1 MGGRTWWWIRHAPV
15 TGDAR
20 ACINGRND
28 PECDLSDEETILAC
42 AGCLPD
48 DATWVATGLSRT
60 QQTAA
65 ALQAAKDR
73 PDKDRSTRLETVP
86 ALMEQ
91 DFGEWEGRR
100 WRDLAERESLE
111 FWNDPVGIAPPG
123 GESYAE
129 MTKRVAGAIADVG
142 NQFPDGDLILV
153 AHAGPIRAALAIAM
167 PATPGDSLALEVD
180 PLSITR
186 IRETGDADRWHVMGI
201 NEDPGVLVSA

>member
-1 MGGRTWWWIRHAPV
+1 MGSRTWWWIRHAPV
-15 TGDAR
+15 TENAR

-28 PECDLSDEETILAC
+28 PECDLSNEETILAC
-42 AGCLPD
+42 AGCLPE

-60 QQTAA
+60 EQTAA

-73 PDKDRSTRLETVP
+73 RARTETVP

-100 WRDLAERESLE
+100 WSDLAGQEDLE
-111 FWNDPVGIAPPG
+111 FWNDPVGTAPPG

-129 MTKRVAGAIADVG
+129 MTKRVAGAIAYVG

-153 AHAGPIRAALAIAM
+153 AHAGPIRAALVIAK
-167 PATPGDSLALEVD
+167 PATLGESLALEVD

-186 IRETGDADRWHVMGI
+186 IRETGDRDGWQVMGI

>member
-20 ACINGRND
+20 LCINGRTD
-28 PECDLSDEETILAC
+28 PECDLSNEETILAC
-42 AGCLPD
+42 ARCLPD
-48 DATWVATGLSRT
+48 GATWVATGLSRT
-60 QQTAA
+60 EQTAA
-65 ALQAAKDR
+65 ALRAAKDR
-73 PDKDRSTRLETVP
+73 PARLKTVP

-100 WRDLAERESLE
+100 WSDLAKQEDFE
-111 FWNDPVGIAPPG
+111 FWNDPIGTAPPG

-153 AHAGPIRAALAIAM
+153 AHAGPIRAALVIAK
-167 PATPGDSLALEVD
+167 PATLGESLTVEVD

-186 IRETGDADRWHVMGI
+186 IRETGDRDGWQVIGI

>member
-1 MGGRTWWWIRHAPV
+1 MGSRTWWWIRHAPV

-20 ACINGRND
+20 LCINGRND
-28 PECDLSDEETILAC
+28 PECDLSNEETILAC
-42 AGCLPD
+42 ARCLPE

-60 QQTAA
+60 EQTAA
-65 ALQAAKDR
+65 ALRAAKDR
-73 PDKDRSTRLETVP
+73 PARLETVP

-100 WRDLAERESLE
+100 WSDLARQEGFE
-111 FWNDPVGIAPPG
+111 FWNDPIGTAPPG

-153 AHAGPIRAALAIAM
+153 AHAGPIRAALVIAK
-167 PATPGDSLALEVD
+167 PVTLGESLALEVD

-186 IRETGDADRWHVMGI
+186 IRETGDTDGWQVVGI
-201 NEDPGVLVSA
+201 NEAPGVLVSA

>member
-15 TGDAR
+15 TEDVR
-20 ACINGRND
+20 LCINGRND
-28 PECDLSDEETILAC
+28 PECDLSNEETILAC

-60 QQTAA
+60 EQTAA
-65 ALQAAKDR
+65 ALRAAKDR
-73 PDKDRSTRLETVP
+73 PARLKTVP

-100 WRDLAERESLE
+100 WSDLAKQEDFE
-111 FWNDPVGIAPPG
+111 FWSDPIGTAPPG

-129 MTKRVAGAIADVG
+129 MTKRVAGAIVDVG
-142 NQFPDGDLILV
+142 NRFPDGDLILV
-153 AHAGPIRAALAIAM
+153 AHAGPIRAALVIAK
-167 PATPGDSLALEVD
+167 PATLGESLTVEVD

-186 IRETGDADRWHVMGI
+186 IRETGDTDGWQVIGI

>member
-28 PECDLSDEETILAC
+28 PECDLSDEETVLAC

-60 QQTAA
+60 EQTAA

-73 PDKDRSTRLETVP
+73 SARLETVP

-100 WRDLAERESLE
+100 WSDLAEREDLE
-111 FWNDPVGIAPPG
+111 FWNDPVGAAPPG

-142 NQFPDGDLILV
+142 NRFPDGDLILV
-153 AHAGPIRAALAIAM
+153 AHAGPIRAALVIAK
-167 PATPGDSLALEVD
+167 PATLGDSLALEVD

-186 IRETGDADRWHVMGI
+186 IRETGDADRWQVMGI

>member
-1 MGGRTWWWIRHAPV
+1 MVSRTWWWIRHAPV

-20 ACINGRND
+20 LCINGRND

-42 AGCLPD
+42 AGCLPE

-60 QQTAA
+60 ERTAA

-73 PDKDRSTRLETVP
+73 PAKNRAARLETVP

-100 WRDLAERESLE
+100 WSDLAEREGLE
-111 FWNDPVGIAPPG
+111 FWNDPVGTAPPG

-129 MTKRVAGAIADVG
+129 MAKRVAGAIADVG

-153 AHAGPIRAALAIAM
+153 GHAGPIRAALVIAK
-167 PATPGDSLALEVD
+167 PVTLGESLTLEVD

-186 IRETGDADRWHVMGI
+186 IRETGGPDGWQVMGI

>member
-28 PECDLSDEETILAC
+28 PECDLSNEETILAC
-42 AGCLPD
+42 AGCLPE
-48 DATWVATGLSRT
+48 DATWVATGLSRSE
-60 QQTAA
+60 QTAA

-73 PDKDRSTRLETVP
+73 RARMETVP

-100 WRDLAERESLE
+100 WRDLAGQEDLE
-111 FWNDPVGIAPPG
+111 FWNDPIGTAPPG

-142 NQFPDGDLILV
+142 KQFPDGDLILV
-153 AHAGPIRAALAIAM
+153 AHAGPIRAALAIAK
-167 PATPGDSLALEVD
+167 PATLGESLTLEVD

-186 IRETGDADRWHVMGI
+186 IRETGDRDGWQVIGI
-201 NEDPGVLVSA
+201 NEDPGVLVCA

>member
-1 MGGRTWWWIRHAPV
+1 MGGRTWWWVRHAPV
-15 TGDAR
+15 AGDAR
-20 ACINGRND
+20 LCINGRSD
-28 PECDLSDEETILAC
+28 PECDLSNEETILAC

-60 QQTAA
+60 ERTAA

-73 PDKDRSTRLETVP
+73 AARTETVP

-100 WRDLAERESLE
+100 WGDLAERDDLE
-111 FWNDPVGIAPPG
+111 FWNDPVGTAPPG

-142 NQFPDGDLILV
+142 NRFPGGDLILV
-153 AHAGPIRAALAIAM
+153 AHAGPIRAALAIAK
-167 PATPGDSLALEVD
+167 PVTLGESLALEVD

-186 IRETGDADRWHVMGI
+186 IRETGDRDGWQVMGI
-201 NEDPGVLVSA
+201 NEAPGVLVSA

>member
-1 MGGRTWWWIRHAPV
+1 MGSRTWWWIRHAPV

-20 ACINGRND
+20 LCINGRND
-28 PECDLSDEETILAC
+28 PECDLSNEETILAC
-42 AGCLPD
+42 AGCLPE

-60 QQTAA
+60 EQTAA
-65 ALQAAKDR
+65 ALRAAKDR
-73 PDKDRSTRLETVP
+73 PARLATVP

-100 WRDLAERESLE
+100 WSDLAEQEGFD
-111 FWNDPVGIAPPG
+111 FWNDPIGAAPPG

-153 AHAGPIRAALAIAM
+153 AHAGAIRAALVIAK
-167 PATPGDSLALEVD
+167 PVTLGESLALEVD

-186 IRETGDADRWHVMGI
+186 IRETGDTGGWQVVGI
-201 NEDPGVLVSA
+201 NEAPGVLVSA

>member
-15 TGDAR
+15 TEDAR
-20 ACINGRND
+20 LCINGRND
-28 PECDLSDEETILAC
+28 PECDLSNEETILAC
-42 AGCLPD
+42 AGCLPEV
-48 DATWVATGLSRT
+48 ATWIATGLSRT
-60 QQTAA
+60 ERTAA

-73 PDKDRSTRLETVP
+73 LARTETVP
-86 ALMEQ
+86 ALVEQ

-100 WRDLAERESLE
+100 WSDLAGQEDLE
-111 FWNDPVGIAPPG
+111 FWNDPIGTAPPG

-153 AHAGPIRAALAIAM
+153 AHAGPIRAALVIAK
-167 PATPGDSLALEVD
+167 PATLGESLALEVD

-186 IRETGDADRWHVMGI
+186 IREAGDADRWQVMGI
-201 NEDPGVLVSA
+201 NEAPGVLVSA

>member
-20 ACINGRND
+20 LCINGRSD
-28 PECDLSDEETILAC
+28 PGCDLSNEETILAC
-42 AGCLPD
+42 AGCLPE

-60 QQTAA
+60 EQTAA

-73 PDKDRSTRLETVP
+73 RAKNRAARLETVP
-86 ALMEQ
+86 ALVEQ

-100 WRDLAERESLE
+100 WSDLAEREGFE
-111 FWNDPVGIAPPG
+111 FWNDPVGTAPPG
-123 GESYAE
+123 GESYAD
-129 MTKRVAGAIADVG
+129 MAKRVAGAIADVG

-153 AHAGPIRAALAIAM
+153 AHAGPIRAALVIAK
-167 PATPGDSLALEVD
+167 PATLGESLTLEVD

-186 IRETGDADRWHVMGI
+186 IRETGDTDGWQVIGI
-201 NEDPGVLVSA
+201 NEDPEVLVSA